1 MHLKLSH
8 KLEHFKHVFDL
19 ANLFNEHLNVVA
31 VGDLLLPHAFRD
43 THGLEE
49 VALHLVW
56 NTQFHGL
63 KHALNPVH
71 QSQPKINQIRH
82 FVQVLVAADIV
93 KESFNVFFSQLDL
106 VVHDCLEHAKLVK
119 GM

>member
-49 VALHLVW
+49 VALHLV
-56 NTQFHGL
+56 
-63 KHALNPVH
+63 
-71 QSQPKINQIRH
+71 
-82 FVQVLVAADIV
+82 
-93 KESFNVFFSQLDL
+93 
-106 VVHDCLEHAKLVK
+106 
-119 GM
+119 